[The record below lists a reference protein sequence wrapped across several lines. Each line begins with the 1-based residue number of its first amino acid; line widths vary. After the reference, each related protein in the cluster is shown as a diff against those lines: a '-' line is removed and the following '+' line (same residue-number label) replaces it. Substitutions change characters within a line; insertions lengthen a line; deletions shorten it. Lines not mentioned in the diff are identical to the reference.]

1 MLIAREGRPFV
12 YGGVLV
18 LVFTSAIAMG
28 LGGWWVLG
36 PILWFPVA
44 LWIPWFFRNPKV
56 TGPRDDGL
64 IIAPA
69 DGKVVSI
76 VDVEEGTFL
85 KGPAKRVSIFMNIF
99 NVHVNRHPANG
110 VVEYLEY
117 RPGRFFNAT
126 LDKASADNEQMLLGI
141 KTPRGSILVKQI
153 AGLVARRIVCDPH
166 HGSDVT
172 QGDRLGLIRFGSRV
186 DTFFDPR
193 ATLRV
198 NLGDR
203 TVAGRTILAEWP
215 EGSP

>member
-1 MLIAREGRPFV
+1 MLA
-12 YGGVLV
+12 
-18 LVFTSAIAMG
+18 FTSALAIG
-28 LGGWWVLG
+28 LGGWWVLS
-36 PILWFPVA
+36 PILWFPIA
-44 LWIPWFFRNPKV
+44 LWIPWFFRNPTV
-56 TGPRDDGL
+56 IGPRDDGL

-76 VDVEEGTFL
+76 VDIEESAFL

-99 NVHVNRHPANG
+99 NVHVNRHPASG
-110 VVEYLEY
+110 IVEYHEY

-141 KTPRGSILVKQI
+141 KSPRGSILIKQI

-166 HGSDVT
+166 PGHKVT

-186 DTFFDPR
+186 DTFFDQR

-203 TVAGRTILAEWP
+203 TVAGRTVLAEWP
-215 EGSP
+215 EGSS

>member
-1 MLIAREGRPFV
+1 MLA
-12 YGGVLV
+12 
-18 LVFTSAIAMG
+18 FTSALAIG

-44 LWIPWFFRNPKV
+44 LWIPWFFRNPTV
-56 TGPRDDGL
+56 IGPRDDGL

-76 VDVEEGTFL
+76 VDIEESAFL

-99 NVHVNRHPANG
+99 NVHVNRHPASG
-110 VVEYLEY
+110 IVEYHEY

-141 KTPRGSILVKQI
+141 KSPRGSILIKQI

-166 HGSDVT
+166 PGHEVT

-203 TVAGRTILAEWP
+203 TVAGRTVLAEWP
-215 EGSP
+215 EGSS